1 MNKEFFGG
9 ILTGV
14 AFCLLLLF
22 IMSSF
27 VSPPTFI
34 ISSKSGEVIIPP
46 EQYSICKKV
55 GEK

>member
-1 MNKEFFGG
+1 MNKEFLGG

-14 AFCLLLLF
+14 SFCLLLLF
-22 IMSSF
+22 IISGL

-34 ISSKSGEVIIPP
+34 ISSKSGEVILTP

-55 GEK
+55 D